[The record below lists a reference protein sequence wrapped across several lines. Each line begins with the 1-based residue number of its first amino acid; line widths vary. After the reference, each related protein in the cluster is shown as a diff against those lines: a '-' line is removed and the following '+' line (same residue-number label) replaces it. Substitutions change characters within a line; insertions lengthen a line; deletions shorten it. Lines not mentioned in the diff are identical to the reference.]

1 MLGWAAPSDCPP
13 AAVVEAEVLAIVGAA
28 PSPGPEL
35 LATVVVVRRGDGQYE
50 ATLGTLRDGVAGER
64 HLTGAD
70 CVEVAHAAALV
81 LALML
86 APGAEPAPA
95 RPAPPPAP
103 EPAAA
108 ASPAPPPRPPPA
120 PAPDRPSAWLARG
133 AVLVGAGMLPGTAAG
148 AGLAFG
154 AARDAA
160 SLELRLEA
168 WLPTTVT
175 SAAQPQM
182 GAELWMLAAS
192 PALCWRGRPGG
203 GPVRLDGC
211 AAVGATHLRARGFGM
226 SDPARAAATWGT
238 LRAEAG
244 VALRLTGRV
253 ALRGS
258 AEAARP
264 FVRPRFAI
272 ENVGVLHRPAPLGA
286 GGGLAVEL
294 GF

>member
-1 MLGWAAPSDCPP
+1 VLGWSAPSDCPP
-13 AAVVEAEVLAIVGAA
+13 APVVEAEVLAIVGAA

-35 LATVVVVRRGDGQYE
+35 LATVVVVRRGDGPYE
-50 ATLGTLRDGVAGER
+50 ATLDTLRGGVAGER
-64 HLTGAD
+64 HLTGED
-70 CVEVAHAAALV
+70 CAEVAHAAALV

-86 APGAEPAPA
+86 APGAAPA
-95 RPAPPPAP
+95 APPRPPAP

-108 ASPAPPPRPPPA
+108 APPAPPPLPPPPSA
-120 PAPDRPSAWLARG
+120 PARAGSWLARG
-133 AVLVGAGMLPGTAAG
+133 AVLVGAGMLPGAAAG
-148 AGLAFG
+148 TGLHLG
-154 AARDAA
+154 AARETA

-168 WLPTTVT
+168 WLPATVT
-175 SAAQPQM
+175 SVEQPRM

-192 PALCWRGRPGG
+192 PALCLRGRPGG
-203 GPVRLDGC
+203 GLVRLEGC
-211 AAVGATHLRARGFGM
+211 AALGATHLRAHGFGM

-238 LRAEAG
+238 VRAEAG
-244 VALRLTGRV
+244 VALRLTRRV

-264 FVRPRFAI
+264 LVRPRFAI
-272 ENVGVLHRPAPLGA
+272 ENVGVLHRPARLGV